1 MIDELYYSYVVSTLD
16 VLRKTLISQENN
28 TVKLFTY
35 LYNNESDIRNDIN
48 NISYN
53 VNMNLNTIIEYS
65 NLSNKIEKIEEKI
78 VLLSKTQNSVVT
90 NINKLNNSINILI
103 DNLNKKEEKIEEP
116 EIEDD
121 IIEEI
126 DNEKEIKKKINWKE
140 KFYFIRSK
148 INKVIS
154 IKKSII
160 DNILMNIYNNLFYLN
175 LLLNREIQKIEEEK
189 QQIIKDKQRKKE
201 INKKIQQILN
211 HK

>member
-78 VLLSKTQNSVVT
+78 FLLSKTQNSLVT
-90 NINKLNNSINILI
+90 NINKLNNSINVLI
-103 DNLNKKEEKIEEP
+103 DNLNKKEEKIEE
-116 EIEDD
+116 
-121 IIEEI
+121 I
-126 DNEKEIKKKINWKE
+126 DNKKEIKKKISLKE
-140 KFYFIRSK
+140 KFYFIKSK

-160 DNILMNIYNNLFYLN
+160 NSILMNIYNNLFYLN